1 MTEVK
6 NINQSPSKDL
16 PRWIRGYLGR
26 EDLEAIE
33 TKIGEIERST
43 AGELVLVIARRSF
56 NWRLHYPIVTLFLL
70 LLFMLFFEDEFM
82 SWFDYQFIITS
93 VWAELGL
100 KLSLFLVILLMSNL
114 LSKIG
119 FISRLTTP
127 REIRRKMAEA
137 RAELEF
143 FRSGIKATKAA
154 TGILVFLAIDDR
166 QAVILADKA
175 ISSKLPPDT
184 WDHILAELLMGI
196 KSKKARDGILKAVE
210 MSGTILQEHFPIGP
224 GDTNE
229 LQNHVVIID

>member
-1 MTEVK
+1 MTEIK

-16 PRWIRGYLGR
+16 PRWIRGYLSR

-33 TKIGEIERST
+33 SKIGEIERST
-43 AGELVLVIARRSF
+43 AGELVLVITRRSF
-56 NWRLHYPIVTLFLL
+56 NWRLHDPIVSLFSL
-70 LLFMLFFEDEFM
+70 LLFMIFFEDEFM

-93 VWAELGL
+93 AWAELGL
-100 KLSLFLVILLMSNL
+100 KLSLFLVILLISHL

-127 REIRRKMAEA
+127 REIRRKMAET

-175 ISSKLPPDT
+175 ITSKLPLET
-184 WDHILAELLMGI
+184 WDDILAELLVGI
-196 KSKKARDGILKAVE
+196 KSKKSRDGILKAVE
-210 MSGTILQEHFPIGP
+210 MSGAILQEHFPIQP

-229 LQNHVVIID
+229 LQNHVLIID